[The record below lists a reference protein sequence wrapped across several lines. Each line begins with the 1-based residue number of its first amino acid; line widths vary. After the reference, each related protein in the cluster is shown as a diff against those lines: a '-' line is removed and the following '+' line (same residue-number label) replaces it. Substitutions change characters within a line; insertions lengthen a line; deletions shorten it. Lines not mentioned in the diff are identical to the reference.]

1 VSPEKTIGTSE
12 TGVVARGV
20 ETGTLAVPER
30 PAARYRLW
38 RRFMSDP
45 AAMTGALIL
54 ATVFLAAYAAPS
66 IAPRHY
72 DEQRPVRRLLPI
84 LSVHE
89 GARFVLGTD
98 QLGRDVLS
106 RIIYGA
112 QVSMLVGTVGV
123 ISGAVIGIAIGLIAG
138 WFEGWPSAVL
148 MRLADVQL
156 AFPYLLLAIAVI
168 AVLGPSLVNLV
179 IVLGL
184 RTWVVFAR
192 VIRGS
197 VLATKA
203 LDFVESARAS
213 GAATPYLLLR
223 HILPQVVAPITVLAT
238 VEFANLILLEA
249 TLSFLGLGVQPPFPS
264 WGMMLSDAR
273 SYLFT
278 EWRLSVYPGL
288 AIMLTVLGA
297 NLLGDGLRDAFDPRL
312 R

>member
-1 VSPEKTIGTSE
+1 VTPSGPAGDADLAPT
-12 TGVVARGV
+12 ARSAPRHRV
-20 ETGTLAVPER
+20 WS
-30 PAARYRLW
+30 RLS
-38 RRFMSDP
+38 RDP
-45 AAMTGALIL
+45 AALAGALIL
-54 ATVFLAAYAAPS
+54 GLVLVAAYAAPV
-66 IAPRHY
+66 IAPSHY
-72 DEQRPVRRLLPI
+72 DEQLLARRLKPA
-84 LSVHE
+84 LSWH
-89 GARFVLGTD
+89 GDRLFLLGTD
-98 QLGRDVLS
+98 QLGRDLTS

-112 QVSMLVGTVGV
+112 QVSVLVGTVGV
-123 ISGAVIGIAIGLIAG
+123 LTGAVFGIVIGLIAG
-138 WFEGWPSAVL
+138 WVEGWPSSLL

-192 VIRGS
+192 VTRGAY
-197 VLATKA
+197 LATTP
-203 LDFVESARAS
+203 LEYVEAARAG
-213 GAATPYLLLR
+213 GAGTYYLLLR
-223 HILPQVVAPITVLAT
+223 HVLPQVVAPITVLAT

-273 SYLFT
+273 RYLFT
-278 EWRLSVYPGL
+278 EWQLSVYPGI

-312 R
+312 